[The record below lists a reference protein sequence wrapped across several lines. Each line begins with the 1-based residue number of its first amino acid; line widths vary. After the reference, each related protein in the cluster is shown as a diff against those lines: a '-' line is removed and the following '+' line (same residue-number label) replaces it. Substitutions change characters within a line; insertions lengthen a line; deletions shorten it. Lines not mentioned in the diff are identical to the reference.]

1 MDYYS
6 SQISRLI
13 EQLSGL
19 PGIGPKSAQRLAF
32 HILNMPE
39 ENVEKLSRS
48 ILDARQNIH
57 YCKECLTLTDDEL
70 CPICKNPQRDHS
82 VIMVVEDTRDLAAY
96 EKTGKYEGVY
106 HVLHGKIAPLSGK
119 TLDKL
124 NIQNLV
130 ERVDKNGVKEVIMAL
145 NPDLEGETTSMY
157 LTKLLKNFDIRISR
171 IASGIP
177 MGGNLEYSDMATLI
191 KSLEGRRDLKDE

>member
-1 MDYYS
+1 MS
-6 SQISRLI
+6 TKSI
-13 EQLSGL
+13 EILTEEFNKL
-19 PGIGPKSAQRLAF
+19 PTIGKKTAQRLAF
-32 HILNMPE
+32 AVLEMERE
-39 ENVEKLSRS
+39 EVEVFAKALIEVKDKVKKCSVCGNFS
-48 ILDARQNIH
+48 
-57 YCKECLTLTDDEL
+57 EEE
-70 CPICKNPQRDHS
+70 ICVICSDGNRDHQT
-82 VIMVVEDTRDLAAY
+82 ICVVEDSKDISALERAKSY
-96 EKTGKYEGVY
+96 KGIY

-119 TLDKL
+119 SLDQL
-124 NIQNLV
+124 NIQTLV

-191 KSLEGRRDLKDE
+191 KSLEGRRDLKGE

>member
-1 MDYYS
+1 MS
-6 SQISRLI
+6 TKSI
-13 EQLSGL
+13 EILTEEFNKL
-19 PGIGPKSAQRLAF
+19 PTIGKKTAQRLAF
-32 HILNMPE
+32 AVLEMERE
-39 ENVEKLSRS
+39 EVEVFAKALIEVKDKVRKCSVCGNFS
-48 ILDARQNIH
+48 
-57 YCKECLTLTDDEL
+57 EEEVWV
-70 CPICKNPQRDHS
+70 ICSDGSRDHQT
-82 VIMVVEDTRDLAAY
+82 ICVVEDSKDISALERAKSY
-96 EKTGKYEGVY
+96 KGIY

-119 TLDKL
+119 SLDQL
-124 NIQNLV
+124 NIQTLV

-145 NPDLEGETTSMY
+145 NQDLEGETTSMY

>member
-1 MDYYS
+1 MS
-6 SQISRLI
+6 TKSI
-13 EQLSGL
+13 EILTEEFNKL
-19 PGIGPKSAQRLAF
+19 PTIGKKTAQRLAF
-32 HILNMPE
+32 AVLEMERE
-39 ENVEKLSRS
+39 EVEVFAKALIEVKDKVRKCSVCGNFS
-48 ILDARQNIH
+48 
-57 YCKECLTLTDDEL
+57 EEE
-70 CPICKNPQRDHS
+70 ICVICSDGSRDHQT
-82 VIMVVEDTRDLAAY
+82 ICVVEDSKDISALERAKSY
-96 EKTGKYEGVY
+96 KGIY

-119 TLDKL
+119 NLDQL
-124 NIQNLV
+124 NIQTLV

>member
-1 MDYYS
+1 MS
-6 SQISRLI
+6 TKSI
-13 EQLSGL
+13 EILTEEFNKL
-19 PGIGPKSAQRLAF
+19 PTIGKKTAQRLAF
-32 HILNMPE
+32 AVLEMERE
-39 ENVEKLSRS
+39 EVEVFAKALIEAKDKVRKCAVCGNFSEEEV
-48 ILDARQNIH
+48 
-57 YCKECLTLTDDEL
+57 CV
-70 CPICKNPQRDHS
+70 ICSDGSRDHQT
-82 VIMVVEDTRDLAAY
+82 ICVVEDSKDISALERAKSY
-96 EKTGKYEGVY
+96 KGIY

-119 TLDKL
+119 SLDQL
-124 NIQNLV
+124 NIQTLV